1 MSNDF
6 NPPDFDIPFAIV
18 NEWEALLKKQG
29 VCSSFYA
36 AAAWGYKQCTLDYD
50 AAVVAMTEV
59 VPPPNDLDDND

>member
-36 AAAWGYKQCTLDYD
+36 AAAWGYKQCMLDYD